1 MNKSSKDFA
10 STARKLKTLAENSSV
25 CEPNTI
31 SFEALKRF
39 IQWTIQTVHEEKN
52 VARNWDIVKPI
63 DEECSLPVSTVSA
76 APLPPFV
83 VDVVPAAAVLP
94 SEPQTKQFK
103 TDWEKCQFYLLNHR
117 QNNSRQTGRNVSS
130 TF

>member
-25 CEPNTI
+25 CKPNSI
-31 SFEALKRF
+31 SFDALKRF
-39 IQWTIQTVHEEKN
+39 IQRTVQTEKKN
-52 VARNWDIVKPI
+52 VARNWDTIVKLV

-94 SEPQTKQFK
+94 PEPPTKQFK
-103 TDWEKCQFYLLNHR
+103 TDCEKCQFYLLNHR